1 MKNKKKY
8 IWKQIKMAMVAGI
21 GLFGFATCA
30 IENDIP
36 YPIIEAQIESI
47 EVEGQRGADSEAF
60 EAAEINKNAR
70 TVLLYVNDSVDVSKL
85 KIKRLQITKQ
95 AQLLPDSASCV
106 NYAKFPKE
114 GFASLDSISILSN
127 TRVNFTNDVNFTLRT
142 YQDYIWKVSV
152 KQIIQR
158 DINISGQVG
167 NAVIDANSHNVI
179 IYVAADQD
187 LKNITVTEMNLGG
200 KYGSVEPDPTKIHDY
215 SSAQTF
221 YVSNA
226 WEETA
231 TKWTVFV
238 YQKEGGSTGTSSVF
252 PMCTQATLSGT
263 IQSGK
268 TPEVEYKKQS
278 DATWMKLSASDITVK
293 GTTFSAMLKG
303 LTPATDYQ
311 YRVNVDGTNGTS
323 QSFSTV
329 RAIPLENGSFE
340 DWHQEGKQWNPW
352 AEGANAF
359 WGTGNGGSSAF
370 IGNITTPTDVSV
382 KGKAALLESKNA
394 IIKLGS
400 GNIFTGD
407 FALDGTNGILK
418 FGRPFTSFPTAL
430 RLYYKYTTSTINRI
444 GDDVGSLSQLRGRP
458 DSCHV
463 YIALS
468 DKSEPYEIRTRP
480 STRQLF
486 DKNDKNIIAY
496 GEFIKGESTSS
507 YQQITIPLTYRATN
521 RTPKMIVVVASA
533 SKYGDYFIGGE
544 GSTLWLDEME
554 LVYE

>member
-1 MKNKKKY
+1 MKNKKKC
-8 IWKQIKMAMVAGI
+8 IWKQIKMAIVGGI

-60 EAAEINKNAR
+60 EAAEINKSAR
-70 TVLLYVNDSVDVSKL
+70 SVLLYVNDSVDLSKL

-200 KYGSVEPDPTKIHDY
+200 KYGSVEPNPTKIHDY

-278 DATWMKLSASDITVK
+278 EATWMKLSASDITVK

>member
-1 MKNKKKY
+1 
-8 IWKQIKMAMVAGI
+8 MVGGI

-60 EAAEINKNAR
+60 EAAEINKSAR
-70 TVLLYVNDSVDVSKL
+70 SVLLYVNDSVDLSKL

-215 SSAQTF
+215 SSTQTF

>member
-1 MKNKKKY
+1 M
-8 IWKQIKMAMVAGI
+8 
-21 GLFGFATCA
+21 
-30 IENDIP
+30 
-36 YPIIEAQIESI
+36 
-47 EVEGQRGADSEAF
+47 
-60 EAAEINKNAR
+60 
-70 TVLLYVNDSVDVSKL
+70 
-85 KIKRLQITKQ
+85 
-95 AQLLPDSASCV
+95 
-106 NYAKFPKE
+106 
-114 GFASLDSISILSN
+114 
-127 TRVNFTNDVNFTLRT
+127 
-142 YQDYIWKVSV
+142 
-152 KQIIQR
+152 
-158 DINISGQVG
+158 
-167 NAVIDANSHNVI
+167 
-179 IYVAADQD
+179 
-187 LKNITVTEMNLGG
+187 
-200 KYGSVEPDPTKIHDY
+200 
-215 SSAQTF
+215 
-221 YVSNA
+221 
-226 WEETA
+226 
-231 TKWTVFV
+231 
-238 YQKEGGSTGTSSVF
+238 
-252 PMCTQATLSGT
+252 
-263 IQSGK
+263 
-268 TPEVEYKKQS
+268 
-278 DATWMKLSASDITVK
+278 
-293 GTTFSAMLKG
+293 
-303 LTPATDYQ
+303 
-311 YRVNVDGTNGTS
+311 
-323 QSFSTV
+323 
-329 RAIPLENGSFE
+329 ENGSFE

-554 LVYE
+554 LIYE

>member
-8 IWKQIKMAMVAGI
+8 IWTQIKMAKVGGI

-60 EAAEINKNAR
+60 EAAEINKSAR
-70 TVLLYVNDSVDVSKL
+70 SVLLYVNDSVDLSKL

-238 YQKEGGSTGTSSVF
+238 YQKEDGSTGTSSVF

-278 DATWMKLSASDITVK
+278 DATWMKLPASDITVK

>member
-1 MKNKKKY
+1 
-8 IWKQIKMAMVAGI
+8 MVGGI

-60 EAAEINKNAR
+60 EAAEINKSAR
-70 TVLLYVNDSVDVSKL
+70 SVLLYVNDSVDVSKL

-215 SSAQTF
+215 SSTQTF

-252 PMCTQATLSGT
+252 PMCTQATLNGT

>member
-1 MKNKKKY
+1 MKNRKRY
-8 IWKQIKMAMVAGI
+8 IGKSIQMALAAGI
-21 GLFGFATCA
+21 ALFGLATCA

-47 EVEGQRGADSEAF
+47 EVEGQRGAESEAF
-60 EAAEINKNAR
+60 EAAEINKNDR
-70 TVLLYVNDSVDVSKL
+70 TVQLYVNDSVDVTKL
-85 KIKRLQITKQ
+85 KITRLQITKQ
-95 AQLLPDSASCV
+95 SQLIPDSAACV
-106 NYAKFPKE
+106 DYAKFPKE
-114 GFASLDSISILSN
+114 GFASLDSISVLSN
-127 TRVNFTNDVNFTLRT
+127 TRMNFSKDVNFTLRT
-142 YQDYIWKVSV
+142 YQDYVWKVSV

-187 LKNITVTEMNLGG
+187 LTNITVSEMNLGG
-200 KYGSVEPDPTKIHDY
+200 KYGSVEPNPLNVRDF
-215 SSAQTF
+215 SSARTF
-221 YVSNA
+221 YVSHA
-226 WEETA
+226 WEETS
-231 TKWTVFV
+231 TKWTVYV
-238 YQKEGGSTGTSSVF
+238 YHDESGSAGSSSVF
-252 PMCTQATLSGT
+252 PMCTQASLSGS

-268 TPEVEYKKQS
+268 TPEVEYKKQA
-278 DATWMKLSASDITVK
+278 DARWTKLPASDVSVK
-293 GTTFSAMLKG
+293 GTNFSATLKG
-303 LTPATDYQ
+303 LTPGTDYQ
-311 YRVNVDGTNGTS
+311 YRVNVDGANGTS

-329 RAIPLENGSFE
+329 RAVALENGSFE
-340 DWHQEGKQWNPW
+340 KWHQEGKQWIPC
-352 AEGANAF
+352 ASGANAF
-359 WGTGNGGSSAF
+359 WGTGNSGSAQF
-370 IGNITTPTDVSV
+370 IGNLTSPTDASV

-394 IIKLGS
+394 IIKLGA

-407 FALDGTNGILK
+407 FALDGLNGVLK

-430 RLYYKYTTSTINRI
+430 RFYYKYTSSPINRI
-444 GDDVGSLSQLRGRP
+444 GDDVGSLSQLRDRP
-458 DSCHV
+458 DTCHV

-468 DKSEPYEIRTRP
+468 DKSEPYEIRTNP
-480 STRQLF
+480 ATRQLF

-496 GEFIKGESTSS
+496 GEFLRGETTSG
-507 YQQITIPLTYRATN
+507 YQQVTIPLTYRATN

>member
-1 MKNKKKY
+1 M
-8 IWKQIKMAMVAGI
+8 
-21 GLFGFATCA
+21 
-30 IENDIP
+30 D
-36 YPIIEAQIESI
+36 EAFRIRYNRERHHFLSH
-47 EVEGQRGADSEAF
+47 VEGVDSSYG
-60 EAAEINKNAR
+60 
-70 TVLLYVNDSVDVSKL
+70 LSV
-85 KIKRLQITKQ
+85 
-95 AQLLPDSASCV
+95 
-106 NYAKFPKE
+106 
-114 GFASLDSISILSN
+114 
-127 TRVNFTNDVNFTLRT
+127 
-142 YQDYIWKVSV
+142 
-152 KQIIQR
+152 
-158 DINISGQVG
+158 SGQCG
-167 NAVIDANSHNVI
+167 WDKWH
-179 IYVAADQD
+179 
-187 LKNITVTEMNLGG
+187 
-200 KYGSVEPDPTKIHDY
+200 EPI
-215 SSAQTF
+215 
-221 YVSNA
+221 
-226 WEETA
+226 
-231 TKWTVFV
+231 
-238 YQKEGGSTGTSSVF
+238 
-252 PMCTQATLSGT
+252 
-263 IQSGK
+263 
-268 TPEVEYKKQS
+268 
-278 DATWMKLSASDITVK
+278 
-293 GTTFSAMLKG
+293 
-303 LTPATDYQ
+303 
-311 YRVNVDGTNGTS
+311 
-323 QSFSTV
+323 FSTV

>member
-8 IWKQIKMAMVAGI
+8 IWKQIKMAMVGGI

-127 TRVNFTNDVNFTLRT
+127 TRVNFTKDVNFTLRT

-215 SSAQTF
+215 SSTQTF

>member
-1 MKNKKKY
+1 
-8 IWKQIKMAMVAGI
+8 MVGGI

-70 TVLLYVNDSVDVSKL
+70 TVLLYVNDSVDLSKL

-231 TKWTVFV
+231 TK
-238 YQKEGGSTGTSSVF
+238 
-252 PMCTQATLSGT
+252 
-263 IQSGK
+263 
-268 TPEVEYKKQS
+268 
-278 DATWMKLSASDITVK
+278 
-293 GTTFSAMLKG
+293 
-303 LTPATDYQ
+303 
-311 YRVNVDGTNGTS
+311 
-323 QSFSTV
+323 
-329 RAIPLENGSFE
+329 
-340 DWHQEGKQWNPW
+340 
-352 AEGANAF
+352 
-359 WGTGNGGSSAF
+359 
-370 IGNITTPTDVSV
+370 
-382 KGKAALLESKNA
+382 
-394 IIKLGS
+394 
-400 GNIFTGD
+400 
-407 FALDGTNGILK
+407 
-418 FGRPFTSFPTAL
+418 
-430 RLYYKYTTSTINRI
+430 
-444 GDDVGSLSQLRGRP
+444 
-458 DSCHV
+458 
-463 YIALS
+463 
-468 DKSEPYEIRTRP
+468 
-480 STRQLF
+480 
-486 DKNDKNIIAY
+486 
-496 GEFIKGESTSS
+496 
-507 YQQITIPLTYRATN
+507 
-521 RTPKMIVVVASA
+521 
-533 SKYGDYFIGGE
+533 
-544 GSTLWLDEME
+544 
-554 LVYE
+554 